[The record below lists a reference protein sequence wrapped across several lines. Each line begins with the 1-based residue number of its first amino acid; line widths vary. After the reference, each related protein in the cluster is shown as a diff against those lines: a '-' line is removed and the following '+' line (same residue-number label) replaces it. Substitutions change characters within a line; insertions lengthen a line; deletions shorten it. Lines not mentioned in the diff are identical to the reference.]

1 MLGIET
7 MLVRL
12 GIAVLLGAII
22 GVERELAGKSA
33 GIRTDILVAAGAAI
47 FAIAGGML
55 PYIFS
60 VNDIMANQII
70 TQNAGYLNVIANIV
84 IGIGFLGTGII
95 VQQGGHVFGVTT
107 AATVWLVAAIGL
119 LCGIGL
125 TTFAIIATLLIVFL
139 LGFLRS
145 FDILKLFRKKGE

>member
-1 MLGIET
+1 MLAQLI
-7 MLVRL
+7 
-12 GIAVLLGAII
+12 
-22 GVERELAGKSA
+22 
-33 GIRTDILVAAGAAI
+33 
-47 FAIAGGML
+47 
-55 PYIFS
+55 
-60 VNDIMANQII
+60 
-70 TQNAGYLNVIANIV
+70 GYLNFWCFGLAFVVSVLVHLYMFYCSVIHFEQVRLAV
-84 IGIGFLGTGII
+84 IF
-95 VQQGGHVFGVTT
+95 VYPT